1 MRFSDIWHMCV
12 ENLKRRKGRTIL
24 TVLGVFIGCCSII
37 VMVSIG
43 IGMTESQNQMLE
55 NMGDLTI
62 IEVSQGTSQDG
73 KTMKL
78 DDDAIK
84 SFSQIEGVQAILPKY
99 EAYDYTVGAY
109 AGANQRYANTDWLP
123 LIGVDTEALESMGY
137 EFVEGETA
145 GKGKDEAVAGQFFAY
160 AFKDTLLPDGR
171 NTVDY
176 WSAKYDEQGREIKDP
191 VYPDPYFNLMNAP
204 ITLKFTDSNQNSYE
218 REIQITGRVKEDY
231 GKGYETSQ
239 GLMISIDTL
248 KDIIS
253 KITGLPPG
261 KTEYTSISV
270 KATDI
275 NTVGD
280 VESEIKAMGYNTYS
294 MASMREE
301 MQKSARQMQLMLGGL
316 GAISLFVAAIGIT
329 NTMIMSISERT
340 KEIGIMKSLG
350 CYVRDIRALFLMEA
364 GTIGLLG
371 GIVGSVFSF
380 LISWGINI
388 VSIGMGFTKE
398 ALLQAIFGGEGVSRI
413 SVIPVWLVAFAIVFS
428 IFIGL
433 ASGYYPANKAV
444 KISALEAIKSE

>member
-1 MRFSDIWHMCV
+1 M
-12 ENLKRRKGRTIL
+12 
-24 TVLGVFIGCCSII
+24 
-37 VMVSIG
+37 
-43 IGMTESQNQMLE
+43 
-55 NMGDLTI
+55 
-62 IEVSQGTSQDG
+62 
-73 KTMKL
+73 
-78 DDDAIK
+78 
-84 SFSQIEGVQAILPKY
+84 
-99 EAYDYTVGAY
+99 
-109 AGANQRYANTDWLP
+109 
-123 LIGVDTEALESMGY
+123 
-137 EFVEGETA
+137 
-145 GKGKDEAVAGQFFAY
+145 
-160 AFKDTLLPDGR
+160 
-171 NTVDY
+171 
-176 WSAKYDEQGREIKDP
+176 
-191 VYPDPYFNLMNAP
+191 
-204 ITLKFTDSNQNSYE
+204 
-218 REIQITGRVKEDY
+218 
-231 GKGYETSQ
+231 
-239 GLMISIDTL
+239 
-248 KDIIS
+248 
-253 KITGLPPG
+253 
-261 KTEYTSISV
+261 SV

>member
-1 MRFSDIWHMCV
+1 M
-12 ENLKRRKGRTIL
+12 
-24 TVLGVFIGCCSII
+24 
-37 VMVSIG
+37 
-43 IGMTESQNQMLE
+43 
-55 NMGDLTI
+55 
-62 IEVSQGTSQDG
+62 
-73 KTMKL
+73 
-78 DDDAIK
+78 
-84 SFSQIEGVQAILPKY
+84 
-99 EAYDYTVGAY
+99 
-109 AGANQRYANTDWLP
+109 
-123 LIGVDTEALESMGY
+123 DTEALESMGY

-261 KTEYTSISV
+261 KTEYTSMSV

-329 NTMIMSISERT
+329 QRDDYVYFRANQGNRHYEIARLLCKRYTCAFPDGSRYNRTFGRNCRQCFQFPDIVGNQHCLYRHGLYER
-340 KEIGIMKSLG
+340 SS
-350 CYVRDIRALFLMEA
+350 AA
-364 GTIGLLG
+364 GDLWWRRCQPNFGNSGMAGSVCNRIFNFYRPRFGLL
-371 GIVGSVFSF
+371 
-380 LISWGINI
+380 
-388 VSIGMGFTKE
+388 
-398 ALLQAIFGGEGVSRI
+398 
-413 SVIPVWLVAFAIVFS
+413 
-428 IFIGL
+428 
-433 ASGYYPANKAV
+433 SGK
-444 KISALEAIKSE
+444 